1 MLYFNYN
8 KGKEMISMVAKVS
21 TTTIA
26 QFKLSDDE
34 VAVLETAYEL
44 IDNIHSTLDEGET
57 IVSKDTGESIAWNE
71 FSRVKGILSGI
82 IEHNGVEWDVQE

>member
-1 MLYFNYN
+1 M
-8 KGKEMISMVAKVS
+8 MSMVAKVS

-44 IDNIHSTLDEGET
+44 IDTIHSTLDEGET
-57 IVSKDTGESIAWNE
+57 IVNKDTGESIAWNE

>member
-1 MLYFNYN
+1 
-8 KGKEMISMVAKVS
+8 MISMVAKVS

-44 IDNIHSTLDEGET
+44 IDTIHSTLDEGET